1 MEGSTILRKRRPR
14 EGSESLLRGSL
25 IDILPQEDNPLDR
38 RWSVRV
44 STRATSGL
52 KDNAEISEA

>member
-1 MEGSTILRKRRPR
+1 MEGSTTLRKRRSR

-38 RWSVRV
+38 RWSVCPPVPPRV
-44 STRATSGL
+44 
-52 KDNAEISEA
+52 